1 LPHRNVNAPKDLQSL
16 RARGH
21 RLTPQRLAILQ
32 ILEEHPG
39 HLSPAELY
47 QLAVER
53 MPGLTE
59 ATVYRTLDFLSR
71 HGLALVAHI
80 GSGHLVYEAAGH
92 EHHHL
97 ICKDCGETVEI
108 EHELLQELYQAFFK
122 RTGFEIDGSHVTFFG
137 RCPECR
143 QSVAKEG

>member
-1 LPHRNVNAPKDLQSL
+1 MSEFKDMQSL
-16 RARGH
+16 RASGH

-32 ILEEHPG
+32 ILEEHGG

-47 QLAVER
+47 ERVVER
-53 MPGLTE
+53 MPGMTE

-71 HGLALVAHI
+71 HGLALVAHV

-97 ICKDCGETVEI
+97 ICKECGGMVEI
-108 EHELLQELYQAFFK
+108 AHSLLEELYQAFYQ
-122 RTGFEIDGSHVTFFG
+122 RTGFQIDSSHVTFFG
-137 RCPECR
+137 LCPGC
-143 QSVAKEG
+143 QKGKA